1 MKNRTANPIFG
12 DFVDLM
18 DVDSSPAAA
27 VDTALALKITPRHDT
42 IGATAVEPKTA
53 EFCATITARSL
64 PEEDESVRA
73 PVDLVVALDVSASM
87 SGRNLEL
94 CKDTV
99 ELLLR
104 ELRSEDRFGLVT
116 FGDDANLVI
125 PTRKLTPVNKEAAAS
140 KVRSLCTKGCT
151 NMSGGIGLAA
161 EEINAVENP
170 HAVRTIFLLTDGHA
184 NRGISDREG
193 IVSLTK
199 SCLGATENRNEAAI
213 HCFGYGVDHD
223 SGMLRDISKATEG
236 GSYYFVEKDSDVS
249 SAFGD
254 ALGGVLSVVAQ
265 NTSVVIK
272 PASERVTILNV
283 KHDKAIQESDGS
295 YKVRIGDFYAEESRD
310 IVFETTLLDP
320 VSNEMASANVLD
332 ANIPHVNVSV
342 SYLDTIQ
349 KKLTS
354 SPSLTGFVAR
364 PPGSQISKVNTHV
377 ALQNIRVTTTKV
389 ISHAEGLAKNNLAN
403 ARSIIS
409 DHIKKVQ
416 NESHELEEKTNPLI
430 VQTLSDLNSI
440 LAGLSSRSQYETTG
454 KKFIGGANLSMA
466 NQRCY
471 QSNEQK
477 VDIYRNTP
485 KSCYS
490 KRMKLM
496 SMK

>member
-1 MKNRTANPIFG
+1 MKNRTASPIFG

-18 DVDSSPAAA
+18 DVDSSPAAPA
-27 VDTALALKITPRHDT
+27 ETALALKINPRHGT
-42 IGATAVEPKTA
+42 IGVAAAEPKTA
-53 EFCATITARSL
+53 EFCATISARSL
-64 PEEDESVRA
+64 PEDNESARA

-87 SGRNLEL
+87 TGRNLEL

-125 PTRKLTPVNKEAAAS
+125 PTRKLTPANKESAAS
-140 KVRSLCTKGCT
+140 KVRSLCTRGCT

-170 HAVRTIFLLTDGHA
+170 HEVRTIFLLTDGHA

-199 SCLGATENRNEAAI
+199 SCLGATENRNEVAI
-213 HCFGYGVDHD
+213 HCFGYGADHD
-223 SGMLRDISKATEG
+223 SGMLRDVSKATEG

-265 NTSVVIK
+265 NTSVIIK

-295 YKVRIGDFYAEESRD
+295 YKIRIGDFYAEESRD
-310 IVFETTLLDP
+310 IIFESTLRDP
-320 VSNEMASANVLD
+320 VSNEMASTNILD
-332 ANIPHVNVSV
+332 ANIPHVNVFV

-354 SPSLTGFVAR
+354 SPSLTGFLTR
-364 PPGSQISKVNTHV
+364 PPGSQVSKVNTHV

-389 ISHAEGLAKNNLAN
+389 ISHTEILAKSNLAN
-403 ARSIIS
+403 ARSTIR

-416 NESHELEEKTNPLI
+416 NEAYELEETTNPLI
-430 VQTLSDLNSI
+430 VQTLSELNSI
-440 LAGLSSRSQYETTG
+440 LAGLSSRSQYEKTG
-454 KKFIGGANLSMA
+454 INSMAATSLSMA

-471 QSNEQK
+471 ESNESRGN
-477 VDIYRNTP
+477 VYRNP
-485 KSCYS
+485 AKSCYS
-490 KRMKLM
+490 RKMKKM